1 MRVRVRAPNSLHLW
15 AMASRRGPAELLF
28 GGLVAIA
35 SLGAGA
41 SVGALEP
48 SATVALLASLTLGW
62 LLHVAPRGLVVLLV
76 FSVAA
81 IPKAGIRTES
91 LPVPFMLPALCLAIA
106 IAVRQGH
113 RAKPTHAA
121 WFLGVTLVAWV
132 TARVAIIYC
141 GGGAVG
147 NVVAPIFW
155 CAATAVTLL
164 LASCV
169 QLPAK
174 LEARWARACE
184 YGYAMAAV
192 FGLVQLFA
200 GIDRTV
206 VPGITLA
213 LGDSYLSKNNGILD
227 QGPEGFSKIPST
239 YQSGN
244 VWGIVSAFFVIIV
257 ASRVLNGRRV
267 KGDLI
272 LLPLA
277 GVSVLLSG
285 SRTAVV
291 AGVTV
296 GLALAFRRGRLGRRA
311 VVTIGT
317 MGAFFLAVWAQ
328 PGLLLRLSIGS
339 AVGSNAGGRTT
350 MWPEVLS
357 RMSVGDVL
365 FGSLRFGYGTSSNEQ
380 AEGWLGV
387 VQQVGVIGVVLFV
400 AVVVLATSGRLRE
413 WRLPF
418 LVLGIAMILD
428 STYFVF
434 PTLLL
439 PAARVFASLLN
450 VLPGSSESGA
460 CGTSRIADRDGLI
473 APRGHETTR
482 CYRPGIGRWRL
493 DLDCPRG
500 YSGAPASWTERGT
513 RASAL
518 PGPDVADHR

>member
-1 MRVRVRAPNSLHLW
+1 MRVRLRTPNSLHLW
-15 AMASRRGPAELLF
+15 AMVASRRRPAEFLF
-28 GGLVAIA
+28 GALAASA

-41 SVGALEP
+41 SVVAWGP
-48 SATVALLASLTLGW
+48 SATAALLAFLALGW
-62 LLHVAPRGLVVLLV
+62 LLHVAPRGLAVLLV
-76 FSVAA
+76 FLVAA
-81 IPKAGIRTES
+81 TPKAGIRTES
-91 LPVPFMLPALCLAIA
+91 LPVPFMLPALGLAIA
-106 IAVRQGH
+106 IAVRHGH
-113 RAKPTHAA
+113 RVKPTRAA

-147 NVVAPIFW
+147 NVVAPVFW

-164 LASCV
+164 LASFM

-174 LEARWARACE
+174 LETRWARACE

-192 FGLVQLFA
+192 FGLVQLFV

-227 QGPEGFSKIPST
+227 QGTEEFSKIPSS

-244 VWGIVSAFFVIIV
+244 VWGTVSAFFVVIV
-257 ASRVLNGRRV
+257 ASRVLNGRGV

-277 GVSVLLSG
+277 GASVLLSG

-291 AGVTV
+291 AVVTV
-296 GLALAFRRGRLGRRA
+296 GLVLAFRSSRLGRRA

-328 PGLLLRLSIGS
+328 PGLLLRLNVGS

-357 RMSVGDVL
+357 RMSLGDVL

-380 AEGWLGV
+380 AEGWLGI
-387 VQQVGVIGVVLFV
+387 VQQVGVIGVVFFV

-439 PAARVFASLLN
+439 PAARVFAPLLN
-450 VLPGSSESGA
+450 APRGSIESEV

-473 APRGHETTR
+473 AAGSTR
-482 CYRPGIGRWRL
+482 RPGATGPEL
-493 DLDCPRG
+493 G
-500 YSGAPASWTERGT
+500 SGE
-513 RASAL
+513 
-518 PGPDVADHR
+518 